1 MIDTNKLNK
10 GDKVYCSNTTKE
22 LLVTLIN
29 YESGGIRI
37 WTNDGNWYSND
48 ELYYT
53 KGEAIF
59 SKHNFEGLSTC
70 DLLDIR
76 DCIDKEIQNRENEL
90 L

>member
-10 GDKVYCSNTTKE
+10 GDKVYCSNTIKE

-37 WTNDGNWYSND
+37 WTNDGNWYPND

-76 DCIDKEIQNRENEL
+76 DSINKEIQNRENEL